1 MKPSKKYEDINWCEL
16 VEYSENSPSGL
27 IWKVK
32 RGTKIKPGMTVG
44 HIQRING
51 RNYEYW
57 TFRHGNK
64 MYNVHRVIYK
74 LVGDNYD
81 NNGILT
87 HRAGFDITLSA
98 PKSLSIMALLGG
110 DERLKDALVEAN
122 KEVMEYAEKHF
133 AQGRIWNPELKM
145 QEKVNT
151 ENLLVAQYLHS
162 TSRSVDGQTPDPQ
175 LHIHNFV
182 SNITLTEQGY
192 KALEP
197 RELYKHQNL
206 LGQIAQ
212 NSMAEKVEKL
222 GYQVEWT
229 RQKKRQLHL

>member
-74 LVGDNYD
+74 LVGDNYNPD
-81 NNGILT
+81 FVVDHIDRNPLNNN
-87 HRAGFDITLSA
+87 ITNLRMVPFKVNARNRLKLSRNTSGTTGVSRRLSRNTYRWVA
-98 PKSLSIMALLGG
+98 YISIDGVMQTKSFSEKKYGELEA
-110 DERLKDALVEAN
+110 ERLAKAWRE
-122 KEVMEYAEKHF
+122 
-133 AQGRIWNPELKM
+133 
-145 QEKVNT
+145 
-151 ENLLVAQYLHS
+151 
-162 TSRSVDGQTPDPQ
+162 
-175 LHIHNFV
+175 
-182 SNITLTEQGY
+182 
-192 KALEP
+192 KALEQATN
-197 RELYKHQNL
+197 EHGFTEHHGKD
-206 LGQIAQ
+206 
-212 NSMAEKVEKL
+212 
-222 GYQVEWT
+222 
-229 RQKKRQLHL
+229 